1 MSIDSVI
8 VIHNVARMTSTDTK
22 SRLSREERLQVQL
35 TATELST
42 IDDYRFGRRLPSR
55 AAAVRDLLR
64 LGLNAHGIS
73 PARPGSKSTSYRVVE
88 APAKK

>member
-1 MSIDSVI
+1 M
-8 VIHNVARMTSTDTK
+8 IHNLARMRLADTDR
-22 SRLSREERLQVQL
+22 RLSREERLQVML
-35 TATELST
+35 TAAELST

-73 PARPGSKSTSYRVVE
+73 PARPGSKSTSYRVIE